1 MSNVFNDD
9 FQDFLKAFNKNEVKY
24 LLIGGYSVILHG
36 YSRTTGDMDLWVEKT
51 EENYERIVIAFTD
64 FGMPIFDMTADNFLR
79 NPVYDVFT
87 FGRPPVAIDVLTSVK
102 KLNFEEAYE
111 KRVHYQID
119 EYLTIPIIHY
129 DDLISVK
136 KAVGRPRD
144 LNDIENLEKDST
156 D

>member
-1 MSNVFNDD
+1 MSNIFNDD
-9 FQDFLKAFNKNEVKY
+9 FQDFLQAFNKNGVKY

-51 EENYERIVIAFTD
+51 EENYDKIVKAFTD
-64 FGMPIFDMTADNFLR
+64 FGMPIFDMTIDNFLK
-79 NPVYDVFT
+79 NPIYDVFT

-102 KLNFEEAYE
+102 RLIFEEAYE
-111 KRVHYQID
+111 KRVIYQID
-119 EYLTIPIIHY
+119 ENLNIPLIHY

-144 LNDIENLEKDST
+144 LNDIENLEKDNL

>member
-1 MSNVFNDD
+1 MSNIFNDD
-9 FQDFLKAFNKNEVKY
+9 FQDFLQAFNKREVKY

-51 EENYERIVIAFTD
+51 EENYEKIVEAFAD
-64 FGMPIFDMTADNFLR
+64 FGMPIFDMTIHNFLR
-79 NPVYDVFT
+79 NPMYDVFT

-102 KLNFEEAYE
+102 RLIFEEAYE
-111 KRVHYQID
+111 RRITYQVD
-119 EYLTIPIIHY
+119 ENLNIPLIHY

-144 LNDIENLEKDST
+144 LNDIEHLEKDNL